1 MELTVSIVVNWV
13 DEIQIREKKK
23 WKREK
28 EIQKKTGTQTLGGT
42 GVKESQVSVKELEG
56 NVNDVMS
63 LK

>member
-28 EIQKKTGTQTLGGT
+28 EIQKNTCTQTLGGT
-42 GVKESQVSVKELEG
+42 GAKESQVSVKELEG